1 MASVCNLDANKFGDT
16 LDYLSN
22 GQFICKLGGCFY
34 IIVWAEKDKIFIQGY
49 FRLFFIISL
58 VAIFFKKN
66 ITDPMSIIVND
77 DQTLLN

>member
-34 IIVWAEKDKIFIQGY
+34 IIIWAEMDNVDIDLG
-49 FRLFFIISL
+49 LF
-58 VAIFFKKN
+58 
-66 ITDPMSIIVND
+66 
-77 DQTLLN
+77 